1 MYPAEQLSPGISTFF
16 FWSLRERGF
25 ERATSWQDRDKQM
38 AIVRT
43 LVQLK
48 LFNASIVKLL
58 KKPGEM
64 RKLMGFFF
72 TNGQYYSL
80 AGLRGNCLE
89 GRKPSFLSFFYIAPL
104 TFFSLSFICL
114 PSFMCSCVKRPVT

>member
-16 FWSLRERGF
+16 FLFALCVSGDLNVPI
-25 ERATSWQDRDKQM
+25 SWQDRDKQM
-38 AIVRT
+38 AIFRT

-64 RKLMGFFF
+64 RKLMGFF
-72 TNGQYYSL
+72 YD
-80 AGLRGNCLE
+80 
-89 GRKPSFLSFFYIAPL
+89 
-104 TFFSLSFICL
+104 
-114 PSFMCSCVKRPVT
+114 RPVL